1 LFSLL
6 RAHNAEA
13 GMESKVTEQDEIAGG
28 DSTWQRARNE
38 IEKQWHTAL
47 HCETSDVVPSKLP
60 ISVPPVRRVA

>member
-1 LFSLL
+1 
-6 RAHNAEA
+6 
-13 GMESKVTEQDEIAGG
+13 MESKVTEQDEIAGG
-28 DSTWQRARNE
+28 GSTWQRARNE